1 MHTISI
7 VFANISYAKDFQ
19 HRISKTHIALRSG
32 FEMPGL
38 DFKIRFVTPQYRNV
52 ILRISAW

>member
-1 MHTISI
+1 MYTISI

-38 DFKIRFVTPQYRNV
+38 DFKFRFVTPQYRNV
-52 ILRISAW
+52 I